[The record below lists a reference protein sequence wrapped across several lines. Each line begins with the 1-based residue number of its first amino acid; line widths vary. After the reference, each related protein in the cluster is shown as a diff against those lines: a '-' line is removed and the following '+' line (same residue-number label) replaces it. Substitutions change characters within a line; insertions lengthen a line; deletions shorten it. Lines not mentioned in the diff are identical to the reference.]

1 MSTGLRER
9 LKGNTL
15 KMGCSEALSAEVT
28 SKPRPG
34 GAAAGRVGR
43 TIRLRPRDGRHLGLV
58 EKLKRVGVTD
68 HR

>member
-1 MSTGLRER
+1 MSTRLRER

-15 KMGCSEALSAEVT
+15 KMGCN
-28 SKPRPG
+28 KPRPG